1 MHAPDDDLDIGARTS
16 DWGLSRLHAATSVR
30 WVAKLLAWVALLIGA
45 AALCEYGLG
54 RPLLDHLAP
63 ALTGMSPLT
72 AMALAALALSCLLG
86 RRARPSWL
94 LAGVAA
100 CIAFALLGAHLLI
113 GQDVFSGPVNAWL
126 FAPSLLV
133 HGSVSP
139 ATASCLALLSVARM
153 AQLAGRHKVCDVLA
167 LLAFAVA
174 GIGLLGYAYGVKDL
188 YSVLLFN
195 AMAVH
200 TALALVCLAVSMML
214 FQADQGWLN
223 VVTLSNRA
231 GAATRRQLL
240 LTAILPVIGWLL
252 LSAVNAR
259 AIGAPAALALV
270 VATVFMPLVIL
281 IIKDGRVTAR
291 LDLQRHKQRRL
302 ETTIRQRLELE
313 LDEKRAELEQE
324 SAQRIV
330 AEQAM
335 NRAQRLDAVGQLT
348 GGIAHDFNNLL
359 MGVSGNLE
367 LLHRHVVSDPKA
379 LKYVTRATLSTEK
392 GIRLTGQLLAFS
404 RTQRLNV
411 SAVNLADSVNA
422 AFELVGNALGPDINI
437 DMQTPN
443 RHLFVSTDPL
453 QLEMAILNLALNAR
467 DAMPDGGWFTV
478 KCSPTEPSSTP
489 PTVSI
494 HVSDSGTGMSPE
506 VLAKACEPFFT
517 TKESGR
523 GTGLGLAQVYGLCRQ
538 CGGDLRI
545 TSELGQGSTFELVLP
560 AAERPQVPP
569 RGEVQPMTTAPAIP
583 FARPV
588 LVVDDDDA
596 VRTVL
601 VDDLR
606 ARGYQVI
613 DVDRGS
619 KALALLGNT
628 RFAVAVIDFLMPEM
642 NGAELARKARQ
653 FVPQLP
659 IIFISGYA
667 DTLALD
673 AIAGAVVLRK
683 PFELAELDRL
693 VRELADTTQP
703 VT

>member
-1 MHAPDDDLDIGARTS
+1 MYSPEDDLEALKPTS
-16 DWGLSRLHAATSVR
+16 RWGLGRLHAATSVR
-30 WVAKLLAWVALLIGA
+30 RVAKLLSWVALLTGA
-45 AALCEYGLG
+45 IALGEYLLDQ
-54 RPLLDHLAP
+54 PLLGYLLP
-63 ALTGMSPLT
+63 GLMGMSPLT
-72 AMALAALALSCLLG
+72 AMALCALALSNLLG
-86 RRARPSWL
+86 RRAQPSWVLASLAAGIALAL
-94 LAGVAA
+94 LA
-100 CIAFALLGAHLLI
+100 AHLLM
-113 GQDVFSGPVNAWL
+113 GNDSLSAAVSGWL
-126 FAPSLLV
+126 FSSS
-133 HGSVSP
+133 SVTGRASP
-139 ATASCLALLSVARM
+139 ATASCLALLGVGRM
-153 AQLAGRHKVCDVLA
+153 AQLASRPKACDVLA
-167 LLAFAVA
+167 LLAFGVA

-200 TALALVCLAVSMML
+200 TALALVCLAISMML
-214 FQADQGWLN
+214 FQADQGWLS

-231 GAATRRQLL
+231 GAVTRRQLL

-252 LSAVNAR
+252 LWAINAR
-259 AIGAPAALALV
+259 TIGAPAALALV
-270 VATVFMPLVIL
+270 VATVFLPLVIL

-291 LDLQRHKQRRL
+291 LDLQRQKQRRL

-313 LDEKRAELEQE
+313 LDQKRIELEQE

-359 MGVSGNLE
+359 MGISGNLE
-367 LLHRHVVSDPKA
+367 LLHRQVESNPKA
-379 LKYVTRATLSTEK
+379 LKYLTRATLSTEK

-411 SAVNLADSVNA
+411 SAVNLADTVTA

-437 DMQTPN
+437 DMQTPD
-443 RHLFVSTDPL
+443 RTLFVSTDPL

-467 DAMPDGGWFTV
+467 DAMPTGGWFTV
-478 KCSPTEPSSTP
+478 KCSLTTP
-489 PTVSI
+489 LGTLPTVSI
-494 HVSDSGTGMSPE
+494 RVSDSGTGMSPE

-538 CGGDLRI
+538 CGGDLQI
-545 TSELGQGSTFELVLP
+545 TSELGKGSTFELMLP
-560 AAERPQVPP
+560 LAEAP
-569 RGEVQPMTTAPAIP
+569 RVTSSGPAQTGVALSVAPLGE
-583 FARPV
+583 PV
-588 LVVDDDDA
+588 LIVDDDDA

-606 ARGYQVI
+606 ARGYHVLEAE
-613 DVDRGS
+613 RGS
-619 KALALLGNT
+619 KALAILGTT
-628 RFAVAVIDFLMPEM
+628 RCAAAVIDFLMPEM

-653 FVPQLP
+653 LVPQLP

-673 AIAGAVVLRK
+673 AISGAVVLRK
-683 PFELAELDRL
+683 PFELDELDKM
-693 VRELADTTQP
+693 VRELASMNQP
-703 VT
+703 GP

>member
-1 MHAPDDDLDIGARTS
+1 MYAPDDEPDTGTWRSGL
-16 DWGLSRLHAATSVR
+16 GLSRLHAATSVR
-30 WVAKLLAWVALLIGA
+30 WVAKLLAWVALVTSA

-54 RPLLDHLAP
+54 QRLMNAVVPG
-63 ALTGMSPLT
+63 LTGMSPLT
-72 AMALAALALSCLLG
+72 AMALCALALSSLLG

-94 LAGVAA
+94 LATVAA
-100 CIAFALLGAHLLI
+100 GIAFALLGAHLFTGADI
-113 GQDVFSGPVNAWL
+113 FSGPVNAWL
-126 FAPSLLV
+126 FAPSPLAL
-133 HGSVSP
+133 GSVSP
-139 ATASCLALLSVARM
+139 ATASCLALLGVARM

-174 GIGLLGYAYGVKDL
+174 GIGLMGYAYGVKDL

-231 GAATRRQLL
+231 GAVTRRQLL

-259 AIGAPAALALV
+259 AISPPAALALV

-313 LDEKRAELEQE
+313 LDQKRAELEQE

-367 LLHRHVVSDPKA
+367 LLHRHVESDPKA

-411 SAVNLADSVNA
+411 SAVNLADTVTA

-443 RHLFVSTDPL
+443 YGLFVSTDPL

-478 KCSPTEPSSTP
+478 KCSPTQPAVTP

-545 TSELGQGSTFELVLP
+545 ISEPGQGSTFELVLP
-560 AAERPQVPP
+560 AAERPQLSS
-569 RGEVQPMTTAPAIP
+569 RAWVQPLTTAPAAP
-583 FARPV
+583 LADPV
-588 LVVDDDDA
+588 LIVDDDDA

-606 ARGYQVI
+606 ARGYQVL

-619 KALALLGNT
+619 KALAVLGTT
-628 RFAVAVIDFLMPEM
+628 RCAVAIIDFLMPEM
-642 NGAELARKARQ
+642 NGAEVARKARQ

-683 PFELAELDRL
+683 PFELDELDRL
-693 VRELADTTQP
+693 VRELAGTTP

>member
-1 MHAPDDDLDIGARTS
+1 MPAPDDNLDTGAQTS
-16 DWGLSRLHAATSVR
+16 GWGLSRLHAATSVR
-30 WVAKLLAWVALLIGA
+30 WVAKLLAWVTLLTGA
-45 AALCEYGLG
+45 TALCEYTLG
-54 RPLLDHLAP
+54 EPLLKHLIP
-63 ALTGMSPLT
+63 GLRGMSPLT
-72 AMALAALALSCLLG
+72 AMALCGLALSNLLG
-86 RRARPSWL
+86 RRAGPSWL

-100 CIAFALLGAHLLI
+100 SIAFALLGAHLLTGADI
-113 GQDVFSGPVNAWL
+113 FSHPVNDWL
-126 FAPSLLV
+126 FAPSSLV
-133 HGSVSP
+133 IGSVSP
-139 ATASCLALLSVARM
+139 ATATCLALLAVARM
-153 AQLAGRHKVCDVLA
+153 AQLGGRHKACDVLA
-167 LLAFAVA
+167 LLAFGVA

-231 GAATRRQLL
+231 GAVTRRQLL
-240 LTAILPVIGWLL
+240 LTAILPVIGWML
-252 LSAVNAR
+252 LSAINAQ

-291 LDLQRHKQRRL
+291 LDLQRLKQRRL

-313 LDEKRAELEQE
+313 LDQKRVELEQE

-359 MGVSGNLE
+359 MGISGNLE
-367 LLHRHVVSDPKA
+367 LLHRHVESDPKA

-411 SAVNLADSVNA
+411 SAVNLADTVTA

-443 RHLFVSTDPL
+443 RSLFVSTDPL

-467 DAMPDGGWFTV
+467 DAMPEGGWFTV
-478 KCSPTEPSSTP
+478 KCSPTTPPGVP

-538 CGGDLRI
+538 CGGDLKI

-560 AAERPQVPP
+560 AAERPRVSSLGAVPTL
-569 RGEVQPMTTAPAIP
+569 VTAPSTPLAH
-583 FARPV
+583 PV
-588 LVVDDDDA
+588 LIVDDDDA

-606 ARGYQVI
+606 GRGYQVLE
-613 DVDRGS
+613 VDRGS
-619 KALALLGNT
+619 KALAILGHT
-628 RFAVAVIDFLMPEM
+628 QCAVAVIDFLMPEM

-683 PFELAELDRL
+683 PFELDELDKL
-693 VRELADTTQP
+693 VRQLADATAP
-703 VT
+703 SP

>member
-1 MHAPDDDLDIGARTS
+1 MHAPDDDLDTGAHTS
-16 DWGLSRLHAATSVR
+16 GWGLSRLHAATSVR
-30 WVAKLLAWVALLIGA
+30 WVAKLLSWVALLTGA
-45 AALCEYGLG
+45 TALCEYVLG
-54 RPLLDHLAP
+54 QPLLGYLFAG
-63 ALTGMSPLT
+63 LMGMSPLT
-72 AMALAALALSCLLG
+72 AMALCGLALSSLLG

-94 LAGVAA
+94 LAGLASS
-100 CIAFALLGAHLLI
+100 IAFALLGAHLLL
-113 GQDVFSGPVNAWL
+113 GADVLSPAVNAWL
-126 FAPSLLV
+126 FPPSELFV
-133 HGSVSP
+133 GSVSP
-139 ATASCLALLSVARM
+139 ATASCLALLGVARM
-153 AQLAGRHKVCDVLA
+153 ARLAGRHKACDVLA
-167 LLAFAVA
+167 LLAFGVA

-200 TALALVCLAVSMML
+200 TAAALACLAVSMML

-231 GAATRRQLL
+231 GAVTRRQLL

-252 LSAVNAR
+252 LSAINAR

-270 VATVFMPLVIL
+270 VATVFLPLVIL
-281 IIKDGRVTAR
+281 IVKDGRVTAR
-291 LDLQRHKQRRL
+291 LDLQRQKQRRL

-313 LDEKRAELEQE
+313 LDQKRAELEQE

-330 AEQAM
+330 AEQVM

-359 MGVSGNLE
+359 MGISGNLE
-367 LLHRHVVSDPKA
+367 LLHRHVESDPKA
-379 LKYVTRATLSTEK
+379 SKYVTRATLSTEK

-411 SAVNLADSVNA
+411 SAVSLADTVTA

-437 DMQTPN
+437 DMQTPD
-443 RHLFVSTDPL
+443 RSLFVSTDPL

-467 DAMPDGGWFTV
+467 DAMPEGGWFTV
-478 KCSPTEPSSTP
+478 RCSPTAPPGTP
-489 PTVSI
+489 PSVSI
-494 HVSDSGTGMSPE
+494 RVSDSGTGMSPE

-538 CGGDLRI
+538 CGGDLKI
-545 TSELGQGSTFELVLP
+545 TSEPGHGSTFELVLP
-560 AAERPQVPP
+560 MAERPRANSISP
-569 RGEVQPMTTAPAIP
+569 QPTSVAAPLATL
-583 FARPV
+583 ALPV

-606 ARGYQVI
+606 VRGYQVLEA
-613 DVDRGS
+613 DRGG
-619 KALALLGNT
+619 KAMTILGNT
-628 RFAVAVIDFLMPEM
+628 RCAAAVIDFLMPEM

-653 FVPQLP
+653 LVPQLP

-673 AIAGAVVLRK
+673 AIDGAVVLRK
-683 PFELAELDRL
+683 PFELDELDRL
-693 VRELADTTQP
+693 VRELAGAPGPNT
-703 VT
+703 